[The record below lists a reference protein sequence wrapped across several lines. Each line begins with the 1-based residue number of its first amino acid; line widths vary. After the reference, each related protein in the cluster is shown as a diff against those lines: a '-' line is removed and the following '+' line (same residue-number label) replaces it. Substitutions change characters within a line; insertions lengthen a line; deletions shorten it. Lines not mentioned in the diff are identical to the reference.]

1 MLVREKV
8 GKVFQVF
15 VVGTFGGGG
24 SGRWVVGGRLENG
37 KGWKNSVMV
46 VMMGRPAK
54 VRPASWKF
62 EFKERK
68 QFPPRSI
75 PSLTE

>member
-1 MLVREKV
+1 MLGREGV

-46 VMMGRPAK
+46 VTGDDGSTSEGQTCFLE
-54 VRPASWKF
+54 VRIQRA
-62 EFKERK
+62 
-68 QFPPRSI
+68 
-75 PSLTE
+75 